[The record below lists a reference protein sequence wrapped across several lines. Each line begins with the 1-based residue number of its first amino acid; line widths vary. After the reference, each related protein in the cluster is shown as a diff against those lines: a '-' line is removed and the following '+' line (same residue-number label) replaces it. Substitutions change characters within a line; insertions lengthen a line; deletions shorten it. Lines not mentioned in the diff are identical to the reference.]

1 MDHVACEKMAE
12 TRSNE
17 EGKGPRVRAVIKSRD
32 IICTNCLKT
41 IRKGKWVVECECGR
55 KYDMD
60 CSFDL
65 RNCTFCGSNLFS
77 IVLFPDKKRV
87 SIDQFLSHINR
98 YLKHFKGSEKDAEAP
113 RTSDVNGSIRAFT
126 GSSVLSKPVEMNWN
140 PGMESLLRE
149 TELYC
154 ARTME
159 IQNSFVSEGK
169 KAHINCVQAA
179 NFLERAETAL
189 SAHDM
194 INTLTFLG
202 RTDREI
208 RKNII
213 AAINNSSQLMKNMM
227 KEGMN
232 IRIIENLVSLAFN
245 SFEEGKILASIYYLR
260 RVSGEVERMRTAS
273 DPISFCEEEDFYS
286 LIGAE
291 KDAVF
296 SEIKKAY
303 RKKIAKL
310 HPDSHATSNEEI
322 RKRAESGAK
331 ALNRAYNTLK
341 DVRERRLYDIAMGFS
356 EY

>member
-1 MDHVACEKMAE
+1 M
-12 TRSNE
+12 
-17 EGKGPRVRAVIKSRD
+17 
-32 IICTNCLKT
+32 
-41 IRKGKWVVECECGR
+41 ECECGR

-65 RNCTFCGSNLFS
+65 RNCTFCGSNLFN
-77 IVLFPDKKRV
+77 IILFPDKKRV

-98 YLKHFKGSEKDAEAP
+98 YLNHFKGAEKNAEAH
-113 RTSDVNGSIRAFT
+113 GSTDAGGSKPVFS
-126 GSSVLSKPVEMNWN
+126 GSSRLSKPVDMKWN

-149 TELYC
+149 TESYC
-154 ARTME
+154 TRTIE
-159 IQNSFVSEGK
+159 IQKSFLTEGN
-169 KAHINCVQAA
+169 KAHINCTQAG
-179 NFLERAETAL
+179 NFLDSAETAL
-189 SAHDM
+189 GAHDM

-213 AAINNSSQLMKNMM
+213 DAINNSSQLIKNMM

-245 SFEEGKILASIYYLR
+245 SLEEGKILASIYYLR
-260 RVSGEVERMRTAS
+260 RVSEEVERMRTAP

-291 KDAVF
+291 KNADFTV
-296 SEIKKAY
+296 IKKAY

-310 HPDSHATSNEEI
+310 HPDSHAVSNEEI
-322 RKRAESGAK
+322 RKRAELGAK

-341 DVRERRLYDIAMGFS
+341 DTRERRLYDIAMGFS